1 MKFNGSMMSATMVRG
16 NAMSVSG
23 KPKSAAESV
32 SQQQSPDSQQV
43 PRQRTPTRTHVH
55 RSVIWTLAPVPP
67 PNTAAIHS
75 LPASYEC
82 ARACQEEEPPRI
94 CYYFTVE
101 YYIVLGAAGRQE
113 VGRSDRSASSLD
125 GLSRIE
131 GVDEVLVISA
141 TNRHALDPALRRIG
155 RFDQEILLGIPD
167 LEAVCVV

>member
-32 SQQQSPDSQQV
+32 SQQQSPASQQV

-113 VGRSDRSASSLD
+113 VGRSDRSASRFGPRRWTLA
-125 GLSRIE
+125 SRMLE
-131 GVDEVLVISA
+131 NGQDL
-141 TNRHALDPALRRIG
+141 LPA
-155 RFDQEILLGIPD
+155 
-167 LEAVCVV
+167 